1 MPIEAISSINST
13 PAAVQGADYLD
24 LSTDELGSKFGTQL
38 TSAVDSLQAMNGEK
52 DALAMEAITGDLDD
66 IHRATIA
73 SARSSA
79 TLELFAAIRNKGV
92 DAFNEIMRMQA

>member
-1 MPIEAISSINST
+1 MPIEAISALGNSPT
-13 PAAVQGADYLD
+13 AVFASDYLENNT
-24 LSTDELGSKFGTQL
+24 SELGAKFGTQL
-38 TSAVDSLQAMNGEK
+38 TSAVDGLQAMNAEK
-52 DALAMEAITGDLDD
+52 DSLAMEAITGDLDD

-73 SARSSA
+73 STRSSA